1 MITSKLPSDVV
12 GDGCFANMVNT
23 IVSNA
28 PSKKKFRFIGRLTV
42 ANTDIDAKSG
52 CRYVAAVQK
61 VPLIPP
67 RPATDRGIGFESY
80 NEIREMK
87 KGDI

>member
-1 MITSKLPSDVV
+1 MMTSKFPSGVV
-12 GDGCFANMVNT
+12 RGGCFARMVNT
-23 IVSNA
+23 IVRNT
-28 PSKKKFRFIGRLTV
+28 PSRKNFRFIGRLTV
-42 ANTDIDAKSG
+42 ANTAIDAKSG

-67 RPATDRGIGFESY
+67 GPATDRGIGFESY